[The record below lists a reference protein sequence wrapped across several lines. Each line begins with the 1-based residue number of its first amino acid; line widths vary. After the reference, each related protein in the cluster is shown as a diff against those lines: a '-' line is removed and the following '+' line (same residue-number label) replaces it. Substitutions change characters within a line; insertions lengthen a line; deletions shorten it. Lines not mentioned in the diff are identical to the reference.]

1 MLREQVM
8 LRIRKQ
14 QTPVGLVTLILIG
27 GAEGLT
33 LGLQVQV
40 TEGLTYDKSFSHVTM
55 KVRGHNINM
64 TLPGASLCHFKGRI
78 SFHFGLVQGTLIK
91 LHCVKNRNADTNK
104 LCKRNLPLTSRP
116 Y

>member
-40 TEGLTYDKSFSHVTM
+40 TEGLIYDKSFSHVTM

-91 LHCVKNRNADTNK
+91 LHYTVSKIGTQTQINSAK
-104 LCKRNLPLTSRP
+104 GTSH
-116 Y
+116 